1 MDLRVFYQKMRQVE
15 ATLTEDDVVVI
26 SLETPE
32 GGRAGV
38 PGEVRKTVAARMIV
52 EGRARL
58 ATAEEAREFRERT
71 ATAMR
76 AAEQLAA
83 AGRMQVTV
91 ISDADLRALKSGG
104 KKA

>member
-1 MDLRVFYQKMRQVE
+1 MDLRVFYQKIRQIE
-15 ATLTEDDVVVI
+15 AALAADDVVVI

-32 GGRAGV
+32 GGKAGV
-38 PGEVRKTVAARMIV
+38 PSEVRKAVAAKTIV

-71 ATAMR
+71 AEAVR

-83 AGRMQVTV
+83 AGKVQVTV